1 LRCFRSIR
9 KLSQH
14 PQSDVLSAVDDID
27 RIISDIQFLGNE
39 EQIEAAKK
47 LHEEV
52 IAKRSADLDA
62 LMDVLRRELCKELGR
77 SDYQGKIFRIKA
89 TKKSQTEKL
98 KEGSTT

>member
-1 LRCFRSIR
+1 MLA
-9 KLSQH
+9 
-14 PQSDVLSAVDDID
+14 AVDEID
-27 RIISDIQFLGNE
+27 RVISDIQFLGNE

-62 LMDVLRRELCKELGR
+62 LMDALRRELRKELGR

-89 TKKSQTEKL
+89 TKKSEAAKE
-98 KEGSTT
+98 KEGSTA

>member
-1 LRCFRSIR
+1 MFRPIR

-14 PQSDVLSAVDDID
+14 PQSDVLAAVDEID
-27 RIISDIQFLGNE
+27 RVISDIRFLGDE

-62 LMDVLRRELCKELGR
+62 LMDALRRELRKELGR

-89 TKKSQTEKL
+89 TKKSEAAKE
-98 KEGSTT
+98 KEGSTA